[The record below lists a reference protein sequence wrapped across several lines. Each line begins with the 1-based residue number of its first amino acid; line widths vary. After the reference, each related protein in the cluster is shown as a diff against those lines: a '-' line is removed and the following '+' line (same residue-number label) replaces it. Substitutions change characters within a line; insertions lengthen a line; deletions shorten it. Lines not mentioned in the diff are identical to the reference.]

1 MVPLTSGHEEVH
13 GGRPEGRSG
22 VACPIPAALASK
34 RIKDKTHI
42 LIYNI
47 VLISAV
53 QQHDSVKHIYIYTFS
68 YSFHYVL
75 SQDIEYSF
83 LCYKVSE

>member
-53 QQHDSVKHIYIYTFS
+53 QQHDSVKHIYIYILFHILSIMFYHRILNTVS
-68 YSFHYVL
+68 YV
-75 SQDIEYSF
+75 I
-83 LCYKVSE
+83 K